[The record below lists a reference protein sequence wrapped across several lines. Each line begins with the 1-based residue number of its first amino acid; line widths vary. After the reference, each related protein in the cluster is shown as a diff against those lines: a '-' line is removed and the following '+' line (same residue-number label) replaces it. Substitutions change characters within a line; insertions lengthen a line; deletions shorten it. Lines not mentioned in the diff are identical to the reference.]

1 MKLDLTQ
8 TYKRIDNILYC
19 NDIAIVKFTYSKFPD
34 FDLLSEQGV
43 KYMQSYIDTW
53 KNHNYFEVLPG
64 WMVADDVQEELD
76 FMNLEVP
83 QHLQQIIDR
92 VKQGA
97 EAIYKASTIPI
108 VDFEIKS
115 STTFGVESHDPNSS
129 RLDQVRYWFSRG
141 VTSPSIIASTI
152 DANPS
157 YVQRLLKQVKDEQ
170 SNTTV

>member
-19 NDIAIVKFTYSKFPD
+19 NDIAIVKFTHSKFPD
-34 FDLLSEQGV
+34 FNPLGEQGV
-43 KYMQSYIDTW
+43 KYIQSYIDMW
-53 KNHNYFEVLPG
+53 KDHNYFEVLPG
-64 WMVADDVQEELD
+64 WMVADDTQEELD
-76 FMNLEVP
+76 LMNLEVP
-83 QHLQQIIDR
+83 QHLQQIIDG

-97 EAIYKASTIPI
+97 EAIHKALMIPI
-108 VDFEIKS
+108 TDFEIKS

-157 YVQRLLKQVKDEQ
+157 YVQRLLKQVKDEEAK
-170 SNTTV
+170 S